1 MLIGCCHCGE
11 EPPSESTPPSQS
23 VPPSESASV
32 ASIETLTCG
41 VCQDSVAPRFITLNF
56 AYSGT
61 TGVCC
66 SVYSAGT
73 YLMEY
78 DVALNLSIGQTCG
91 AWKSSA
97 LAKQV
102 GTSPAACNPIFG
114 SPSLCYFFFTQSF
127 GGTNKYANVWIRFR
141 TFTIHYQTPT
151 ALGASEYFDCLN
163 GMTLNLLSGGGS
175 ATPCETAWPS
185 SVSTTI

>member
-1 MLIGCCHCGE
+1 MLLGCCHCGE
-11 EPPSESTPPSQS
+11 ELSESTSQS
-23 VPPSESASV
+23 GSSHSDSAA
-32 ASIETLTCG
+32 ASIETLICG

-78 DVALNLSIGQTCG
+78 DAGLSVSIGQTCG
-91 AWKSSA
+91 AWKSSV

-102 GTSPAACNPIFG
+102 GTSPATCNPIFG
-114 SPSLCYFFFTQSF
+114 SPSLAYFFFTQDF
-127 GGTNKYANVWIRFR
+127 VGANKHANVFIRFR
-141 TFTIHYQTPT
+141 SFTIHYKTPT
-151 ALGASEYFDCLN
+151 PLGSSDFFDCLS
-163 GMTLNLLSGGGS
+163 GMTLNLVSGGSS

>member
-1 MLIGCCHCGE
+1 MLLGCCHCGE
-11 EPPSESTPPSQS
+11 EPSDSLSESGS
-23 VPPSESASV
+23 SASDTSE
-32 ASIETLTCG
+32 APIETLICV
-41 VCQDSVAPRFITLNF
+41 VCQDSVAPRFISLNF
-56 AYSGT
+56 GYSGT

-73 YLMEY
+73 YSMEY
-78 DVALNLSIGQTCG
+78 DAGLSLSIGQTCG
-91 AWKSSA
+91 AWKSSV

-102 GTSPAACNPIFG
+102 GTSPVTCNPIFG

-141 TFTIHYQTPT
+141 TFTIHYRTPT
-151 ALGASEYFDCLN
+151 PLGSSDFFDCLN
-163 GMTLNLLSGGGS
+163 GMTLNLFSGGSS

-185 SVSTTI
+185 SVSTSI

>member
-1 MLIGCCHCGE
+1 MLLGCCHCGE
-11 EPPSESTPPSQS
+11 TPSESTPPSQS
-23 VPPSESASV
+23 DSGSASSG
-32 ASIETLTCG
+32 ASIETLICG

-56 AYSGT
+56 TYSGT

-66 SVYSAGT
+66 SVYSAGA
-73 YLMEY
+73 YSMEY
-78 DVALNLSIGQTCG
+78 DAGLSLSTGQTCG

-102 GTSPAACNPIFG
+102 GTSPATCNPIFG

-127 GGTNKYANVWIRFR
+127 VGTNKYANVWIRFR

-151 ALGASEYFDCLN
+151 ALGESEYFDCLN

-175 ATPCETAWPS
+175 ATPCDTAWPS